1 MAEIDTNALIGYLAA
16 GVGALTTLGVGI
28 REYLKREKVSSAS
41 DASSIKGFQGNDK
54 VLDNL
59 VGEVARLSA
68 RISDLETKVQHLT
81 DKLTTV
87 RTHALE
93 CYQLV
98 SDCEC
103 PAKEEILELLKQII
117 KDA

>member
-1 MAEIDTNALIGYLAA
+1 MAEIDTNALIGYLGG
-16 GVGALTTLGVGI
+16 GVTALTAIGVGI
-28 REYLKREKVSSAS
+28 REYLKRERVSSVS
-41 DASSIKGFQGNDK
+41 DASTVKGFQGNDK

-59 VGEVARLSA
+59 VSEVARLSA

-81 DKLTTV
+81 DKLTAV

-98 SDCEC
+98 SDCDCVNQEQ
-103 PAKEEILELLKQII
+103 ILELLKQII